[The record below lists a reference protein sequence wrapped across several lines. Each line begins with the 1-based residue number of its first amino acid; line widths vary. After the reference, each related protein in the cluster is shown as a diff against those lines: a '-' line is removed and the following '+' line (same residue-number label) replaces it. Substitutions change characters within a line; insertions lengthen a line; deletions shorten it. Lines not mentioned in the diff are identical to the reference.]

1 MLWDIK
7 EKIKTKLDVKY
18 FDINSKEL
26 SDESFIGTGS
36 KIKFIKDGNVL
47 KEYTVIILGDVNGDG
62 KITSKDYMMVKNHIM
77 DKNKVLQGV
86 QSVAA
91 DPNKDNKITSKD
103 YMIIKNHIIN
113 KN

>member
-1 MLWDIK
+1 
-7 EKIKTKLDVKY
+7 
-18 FDINSKEL
+18 
-26 SDESFIGTGS
+26 
-36 KIKFIKDGNVL
+36 
-47 KEYTVIILGDVNGDG
+47 
-62 KITSKDYMMVKNHIM
+62 MMVKNHIM

-103 YMIIKNHIIN
+103 YMIIKNHIMN